1 MSSYA
6 PSSSLR
12 SQSRATSARSR
23 SSKQRSEHGTS
34 SLSTYTY
41 DDAPAPKIRRNA
53 RDAVDA
59 PHATVAVD
67 ADVREESVWETF
79 RQVVAHFTSASQP
92 TSTSRRRK
100 FCILVRDMAA
110 SDRGLY
116 GLKRFP
122 GAVSALKRLVVDAD
136 LETRLHANDAVAA
149 LAASRE
155 GVSMLCSN
163 DDALFDTAML
173 IRAWEWRL
181 ALERIKATFGS
192 RVYWRCRLRVVLF
205 KSKATSAF
213 VSQFLSP
220 RAFDPLQTHVA
231 KRMPHN
237 IDIGASLSSV
247 IGRIN
252 DDIAVL
258 NAATKAMEV
267 LLATATVNWLAEEP
281 IPYADDVPRT
291 SDFHLRRASPSE
303 LGGITPVEA
312 FMGDGFIGGSRTP
325 GCVSNV
331 WRILSSRF
339 RKRAADEDEA
349 EDDVKSDG
357 GEAFGFEKANSGE
370 VSFSITQNRLARKLM
385 MLTRHENDSLRERA
399 CRVLYEYSAR
409 ASNDTFGERVYDML
423 IGTDSKL
430 RAGTLSWL
438 AYLFLQHIRNV
449 RAFSPQNADD
459 KPPLSN
465 TVRFLLSDAVVRSA
479 SQGLTEEDAAIRESA
494 ARALRVAW
502 DAVAVVPNERSSV
515 SRDDDEDDVRVAM
528 DDRLTFALD
537 DRWLTFVNA
546 GAARALCDMQLS
558 DAVGAP
564 QLANTVLEH
573 MAKTDRDA
581 ALYILSREHAL
592 DAAAERALTR
602 RRVEEHKSTFKS
614 HKHVPALPAAADVDD
629 DEDKSH
635 ALALSNAGDNGG
647 EYSQHHIAR
656 WREYRTQYT
665 PITAK
670 FVEGEL
676 PERAADDWRARA
688 EEYILAGGAASNKN
702 GRTRRGPYERAI
714 LHEGGIGLAAKY
726 DKLPVIFPD
735 APAVGPYAHDK
746 NFVSLH
752 TSAKKY
758 TRPSDRHR
766 TRATKKMIVEKFNA
780 REGA

>member
-1 MSSYA
+1 M
-6 PSSSLR
+6 
-12 SQSRATSARSR
+12 
-23 SSKQRSEHGTS
+23 
-34 SLSTYTY
+34 STYTY

-59 PHATVAVD
+59 SHGTLAVD
-67 ADVREESVWETF
+67 ADVCEESVWETF

-92 TSTSRRRK
+92 TSASRRRK

-155 GVSMLCSN
+155 GVSMLCTN

-181 ALERIKATFGS
+181 ALEHIKATFGS
-192 RVYWRCRLRVVLF
+192 RVYWRCRLRVALL
-205 KSKATSAF
+205 KSKATSAY

-220 RAFDPLQTHVA
+220 REFDLLQTHVA

-237 IDIGASLSSV
+237 IDIGASISSA
-247 IGRIN
+247 IGRTN
-252 DDIAVL
+252 DDIMVL
-258 NAATKAMEV
+258 NSATKAMEV
-267 LLATATVNWLAEEP
+267 LLATVNWLAEEP
-281 IPYADDVPRT
+281 IPYADDAPRT

-325 GCVSNV
+325 GCVSNA

-349 EDDVKSDG
+349 EDDVKSEG
-357 GEAFGFEKANSGE
+357 GDAFGFEKANSGE
-370 VSFSITQNRLARKLM
+370 VSFSITQNRLARKIM
-385 MLTRHENDSLRERA
+385 MFTRHENDTLRERA

-423 IGTDSKL
+423 TGTDSKL

-438 AYLFLQHIRNV
+438 AYLFLQHIRTV

-479 SQGLTEEDAAIRESA
+479 SQGLTEADDAIRESA

-502 DAVAVVPNERSSV
+502 DAVAVVPNERPSV
-515 SRDDDEDDVRVAM
+515 SRDNVKDDVRVAM

-573 MAKTDRDA
+573 MAKTDYDA

-614 HKHVPALPAAADVDD
+614 HKHVPALPAAANVDD
-629 DEDKSH
+629 DEHKAH

-647 EYSQHHIAR
+647 EYSHHHIAR

-665 PITAK
+665 PITTK

-726 DKLPVIFPD
+726 EKLPVIFPD
-735 APAVGPYAHDK
+735 APTVGPYAHDK